1 MTANQLQ
8 DLAHRFNDWLRLSAL
23 PLWWD
28 HGADLVGGGFHELL
42 GLDGVPVPD
51 VPRRAR
57 VQSRQSYC
65 YALAGELGW
74 NGPWR
79 QAAPHGIDYLIRHY
93 KREDGQFCTLVSARG
108 EILDSTTLLY
118 DQAFALLAMAAVVKV
133 LPERTDLRD
142 MAHTLFARI
151 RTARQHSTG
160 GFVESGARRFIS
172 NPHMHLLE
180 ALLAWRELEPGTSWD
195 TYADHIVDLCRTKF
209 IDAEG
214 GYLREHFDADWNPAQ
229 GTLGHVVEPGH
240 QFEWAWLLAR
250 WGKLRGEPDAI
261 AAARRLLENG
271 LRGVD
276 LKRDAAVHA
285 LSDDFSVTQPSARLW
300 AQTERIKAALILAGP
315 GDDRLLAEAL
325 KGAVC
330 LWRYLDTPLPGLWRD
345 KFEPAG
351 TFIEEPAPASSF
363 YHIICCIACLND
375 AVKAL

>member
-180 ALLAWRELEPGTSWD
+180 ALLAWRHFQLQHRVQVGRVHGPVCGMRDVSPAGSPARHRAPERGAHRSSGDRCLTAGR
-195 TYADHIVDLCRTKF
+195 L
-209 IDAEG
+209 G
-214 GYLREHFDADWNPAQ
+214 G
-229 GTLGHVVEPGH
+229 
-240 QFEWAWLLAR
+240 
-250 WGKLRGEPDAI
+250 
-261 AAARRLLENG
+261 
-271 LRGVD
+271 
-276 LKRDAAVHA
+276 AVH
-285 LSDDFSVTQPSARLW
+285 PS
-300 AQTERIKAALILAGP
+300 P
-315 GDDRLLAEAL
+315 LL
-325 KGAVC
+325 
-330 LWRYLDTPLPGLWRD
+330 
-345 KFEPAG
+345 
-351 TFIEEPAPASSF
+351 
-363 YHIICCIACLND
+363 
-375 AVKAL
+375 